1 MAAFAETFSSLK
13 SFETC
18 PRQWS
23 EVTFYKNFPFS
34 AKSSQQTTGHDVH
47 KLIAESLSGGE
58 PLPAGYEHVDKILDP
73 IRASGFVLL
82 PEYKMAVDSNMA
94 SVPYDS
100 PNRIFRGDAD
110 LLAIDGGRGVVIDWK
125 NGSSKYPD
133 KNQLD
138 AMALLA
144 FGAFPELQTINGLIV
159 FLQDN
164 KTESKS
170 MTRAQ
175 APFVWKQWKDRIA
188 AKQRAIASKSF
199 AANPS
204 GLCRGW
210 CPVTTCAHHEPKQ

>member
-1 MAAFAETFSSLK
+1 MASFAETFSSLK

-23 EVTFYKNFPFS
+23 EVTFYKNFPFQRGT
-34 AKSSQQTTGHDVH
+34 AAFEGEDVH
-47 KLIAESLSGGE
+47 KLIAEALSGGE
-58 PLPAGYEHVDKILDP
+58 PLPPGYGHVEKIIAP
-73 IRASGFVLL
+73 IQASGFTLL
-82 PEYKMAVDSNMA
+82 PEYKMAVDSNMNG
-94 SVPYDS
+94 VPYDS
-100 PNRIFRGDAD
+100 PNRLFRGDAD
-110 LLAIDGGRGVVIDWK
+110 LLAIDGARGVVIDWK

-144 FGAFPELQTINGLIV
+144 FGAFPELQTVNGLIV
-159 FLQDN
+159 FLQDK
-164 KTESKS
+164 KTETKS
-170 MTRAQ
+170 MTRQQ

-188 AKQRAIASKSF
+188 AKQRAIASKNF

-210 CPVTTCAHHEPKQ
+210 CPVTTCSHYEAKKV